1 MNKHG
6 ISIKI
11 EGHDEETTAL
21 ILAALN
27 HGLAECGF
35 ENVMGEELPDLPTNH
50 QNKALVRYMRQV
62 RVNNP
67 EIFTTEVVLSAGS
80 EENDNGREDAGDF
93 WGESLEDPEDE
104 VLADDYNRPDF
115 DEDDKDPDDDALEP
129 KD

>member
-1 MNKHG
+1 MSRNG

-35 ENVMGEELPDLPTNH
+35 DNVMGEELPDLPTNL
-50 QNKALVRYMRQV
+50 QRQALVQYMNKARVR
-62 RVNNP
+62 NP
-67 EIFTTEVVLSAGS
+67 EIFTTEVVMMTASDEVS
-80 EENDNGREDAGDF
+80 DESEDAGDF
-93 WGESLEDPEDE
+93 GGESLEDPELE
-104 VLADDYNRPDF
+104 ALIEDYNRPE
-115 DEDDKDPDDDALEP
+115 DEDDPDPDDYALEP